1 MNEQKQQKLP
11 KKEFA
16 KLMSERR
23 NFLFNMA
30 NEQVEKA
37 VESGDSFLTYLNIK
51 SQFDYTVTNTLLVMA
66 QNPKATMLK
75 DIAHWRDNNQY
86 IKKGEK
92 GIQIFEPI
100 EYTRRDGQP
109 GISYNPKYVFDI
121 SQLQGKDNHFSP
133 PDYRTEEIVSA
144 LIYKTDIQ
152 PKIADEN
159 TKTHERVFYDPGS
172 QTIFVMEGLD
182 EKSMINGLLREYCLA
197 EFIEQG
203 YTRDEAI
210 FNAEC
215 SAYMLSK
222 RYGIGE
228 YNTLF
233 LSSCTEHFF
242 SMDPKEIKVEL
253 ENISSVS
260 DSISSRMKNGLY
272 AQQEQS
278 RQKEKNVGEH
288 ER

>member
-1 MNEQKQQKLP
+1 MSEQKQHKLP
-11 KKEFA
+11 KEEYA
-16 KLMSERR
+16 KMMSERR
-23 NFLFNMA
+23 KLLFDMA
-30 NEQVEKA
+30 NEQIEKA
-37 VESGDSFLTYLNIK
+37 VESGDSFLTYLNVK
-51 SQFDYTVTNTLLVMA
+51 SQFDYTVTNALLVMA
-66 QNPKATMLK
+66 QNPKATMLR
-75 DIAHWRDNNQY
+75 DITHWRDNNRY

-92 GIQIFEPI
+92 GIQILEPV
-100 EYTRRDGQP
+100 EYIRKDNQP

-121 SQLQGKDNHFSP
+121 SQLQGKDNHISP
-133 PDYRTEEIVSA
+133 PDYRTEEILSA
-144 LIYKTDIQ
+144 LIYRTEIQ
-152 PKIADEN
+152 PKLVDEN
-159 TKTHERVFYDPGS
+159 AMMPERVFYDPDTQIIS
-172 QTIFVMEGLD
+172 VKKGLD
-182 EKSMINGLLREYCLA
+182 VKNMVNGLLREYCLA
-197 EFIEQG
+197 EFMEQG
-203 YTRDEAI
+203 YTREEAV

-222 RYGIGE
+222 KYGIGE

-242 SMDPKEIKVEL
+242 SMDPKEIKAEL

-260 DSISSRMKNGLY
+260 NNISSRMKSGLY